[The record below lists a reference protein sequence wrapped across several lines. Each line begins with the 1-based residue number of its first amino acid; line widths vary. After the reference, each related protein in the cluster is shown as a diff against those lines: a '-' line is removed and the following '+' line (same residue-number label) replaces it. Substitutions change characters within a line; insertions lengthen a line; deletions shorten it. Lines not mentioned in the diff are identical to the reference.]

1 MGLTFEWTVKL
12 GDILTMAGAVMVAAA
27 FLYNRGGKEAG
38 DQMSLNA
45 LSKEFK
51 EMKTEFKTFSET
63 LQKIAVQETKIE
75 LLMQWYDEL
84 RRGLASSRSRAAPT
98 LTANTS
104 ADASHQAPRQP
115 LPDLDH
121 RRHLRPSSRADPPD
135 DAPAWPAT
143 PEPQPT
149 PAKTSAD

>member
-51 EMKTEFKTFSET
+51 EMKTEFKTFSDT
-63 LQKIAVQETKIE
+63 LQKIAVQETKID
-75 LLMQWYDEL
+75 LLMKWYDEL
-84 RRGLASSRSRAAPT
+84 RRGEGWLQERRA
-98 LTANTS
+98 NV
-104 ADASHQAPRQP
+104 DGEYKR
-115 LPDLDH
+115 
-121 RRHLRPSSRADPPD
+121 
-135 DAPAWPAT
+135 
-143 PEPQPT
+143 
-149 PAKTSAD
+149 